1 MTKDEIINKIRK
13 IQALAQSGTDGEKN
27 TAEQLLAQL
36 MEKYNI
42 SLTDLN
48 EEEKTQVY
56 FYTFHG
62 QYGYDLFKQI
72 CAVNGCLKFCRID
85 NGTKNSK
92 KIKDA
97 TKYQRPRGANVVLV
111 CTPVK
116 FIEISTAYEIYQKS
130 FDEHVESLM
139 YAFLSQND
147 LFVGNADPNKV
158 LTEEEKRMLERAS
171 IMKLGVDKAQVNK
184 QLGTGLYLTDS
195 NK

>member
-13 IQALAQSGTDGEKN
+13 IQALAQFGTGGEKDA
-27 TAEQLLAQL
+27 AEQLLAQL

-42 SLTDLN
+42 SLADLN
-48 EEEKTQVY
+48 EEEKEIVY
-56 FYTFHG
+56 FYKFHG
-62 QYGYDLFKQI
+62 HYGYDLFKQV
-72 CAVNGCLKFCRID
+72 CAVNGCLKFAKID
-85 NGTKNSK
+85 NSTNATK

-184 QLGTGLYLTDS
+184 QLGTGLYLTES